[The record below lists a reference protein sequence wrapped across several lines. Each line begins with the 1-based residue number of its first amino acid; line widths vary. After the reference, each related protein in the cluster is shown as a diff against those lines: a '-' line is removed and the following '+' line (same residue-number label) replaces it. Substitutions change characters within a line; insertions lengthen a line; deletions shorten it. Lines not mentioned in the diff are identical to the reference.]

1 MFIID
6 FVGDV
11 FGWVFNFVGEVFNFL
26 FGWLPFF

>member
-6 FVGDV
+6 FVVDV
-11 FGWVFNFVGEVFNFL
+11 FGWVFNFVGEVLNFL